1 MISAFVAFILPDV
14 PQRVKDEIRRK
25 KILAQEAIHMHHE
38 EGKRPGLKKADENV

>member
-1 MISAFVAFILPDV
+1 MAFMVPAV
-14 PQRVKDEIRRK
+14 PQRVKDEIRRE